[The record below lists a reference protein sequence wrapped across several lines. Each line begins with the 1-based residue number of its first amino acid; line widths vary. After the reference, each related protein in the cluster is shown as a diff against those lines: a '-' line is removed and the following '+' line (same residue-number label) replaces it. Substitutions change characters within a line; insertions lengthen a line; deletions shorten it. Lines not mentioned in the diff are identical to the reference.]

1 MRTPEEIYFHDL
13 FTIPKSDEEG
23 QWMSTSEIFLRI
35 KKKAGASLQGGNI
48 RSFGHLLT
56 NMDGIVR
63 RRTRQGT
70 EYLLL
75 PIDENS

>member
-1 MRTPEEIYFHDL
+1 MRTPEEIYFRDL

-23 QWMSTSEIFLRI
+23 RWMSTSEIFLRI

-56 NMDGIVR
+56 NMEGLIR
-63 RRTRQGT
+63 CRTRQGT
-70 EYLLL
+70 EYLVH
-75 PIDENS
+75 PIDGNS